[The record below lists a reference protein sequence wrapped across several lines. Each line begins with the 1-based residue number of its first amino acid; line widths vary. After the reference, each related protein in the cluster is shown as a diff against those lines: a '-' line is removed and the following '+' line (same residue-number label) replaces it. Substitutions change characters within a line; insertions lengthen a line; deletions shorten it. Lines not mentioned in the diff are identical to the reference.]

1 MSTWHDLS
9 YHMSK
14 ENALKGGPVVRFQT
28 CFGNFS
34 RILLPSFYVDKMAT
48 HPSIIIDLIN
58 WTQNRRI
65 SLIRFK
71 CKFDIKSTWHW
82 ICLNSSWHCKCIVS
96 TAQDTGCQY
105 CLLVDL
111 WPGPCLLDTQ
121 YLKHIKSNSTLLVTR
136 YHYQTPEFVAGFL
149 GMAEQD

>member
-1 MSTWHDLS
+1 MSSRHDLS

-48 HPSIIIDLIN
+48 HPTIIIDLIN
-58 WTQNRRI
+58 CTQNRRI
-65 SLIRFK
+65 GLIRFK

-82 ICLNSSWHCKCIVS
+82 ICLNSSWHCKCTVS
-96 TAQDTGCQY
+96 TVQDTGCQY

-121 YLKHIKSNSTLLVTR
+121 YLKRIKSNSTLLVTR
-136 YHYQTPEFVAGFL
+136 YHYQSGW
-149 GMAEQD
+149 QDFRKRLT